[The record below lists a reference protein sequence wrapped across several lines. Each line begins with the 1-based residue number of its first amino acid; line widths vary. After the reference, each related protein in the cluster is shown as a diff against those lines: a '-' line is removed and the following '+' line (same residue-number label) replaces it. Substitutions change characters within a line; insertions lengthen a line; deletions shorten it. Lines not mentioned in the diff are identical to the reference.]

1 MSALRVVIA
10 VTAAA
15 LFTACSSDTAEPDPS
30 PEARPTATTSS
41 SPSESPAAAAPT
53 FEVSRVRAD
62 IRYLAR
68 EIGPRHGT
76 SDAYREAA
84 EWVEERFTELG
95 YTVRRQG
102 VDVPAGTTWGIPVP
116 AGRTPNVIASPSG
129 FEDTAPH
136 RIVAAH
142 LDTVPQAPGA
152 EDNASGVA
160 VMLELARLHSDS
172 DDPVRFIAFTSEEPR
187 GPGDNLHHF
196 GSRAYVSRLEAQQ
209 RDAMRAMVSLD
220 RVGVRSGAVPLCTGG
235 LGSVEVRRQ
244 LGIAGRDADVPTSR
258 CANNRSS
265 DHWSFERNDLPSA
278 RVGSIPYAAYH
289 SARDLPR
296 VVDDRQLERVG
307 ALMSAWLGLGNC
319 LSHQNSVSAGS
330 CGS

>member
-1 MSALRVVIA
+1 MSALRVVITVIAA
-10 VTAAA
+10 VLLIACPSETA
-15 LFTACSSDTAEPDPS
+15 DPDPS
-30 PEARPTATTSS
+30 PEARPTATASS
-41 SPSESPAAAAPT
+41 TPTESPSPAAPT

-84 EWVEERFTELG
+84 DWVEERFTELG
-95 YTVRRQG
+95 YTVRRQR
-102 VDVPAGTTWGIPVP
+102 VDVPAGTSWGVAVP
-116 AGRTPNVIASPSG
+116 AGRTPNVIASPPE
-129 FEDTAPH
+129 FDDEAPH
-136 RIVAAH
+136 RIVGAH

-160 VMLELARLHSDS
+160 VMLELARLHVDS

-187 GPGDNLHHF
+187 GPGDNMHHF
-196 GSRAYVSRLEAQQ
+196 GSRAYVNRLDAQQ

-220 RVGVRSGAVPLCTGG
+220 RVGVRSRAVPLCTGG
-235 LGSVEVRRQ
+235 LGTLDVRRA
-244 LGIAGRDADVPTSR
+244 LGAAGRDADVPTSR
-258 CANNRSS
+258 CANNRAS
-265 DHWSFERNDLPSA
+265 DHWSFERNDQPSA

-289 SARDLPR
+289 SARDLPQ

-307 ALMSAWLGLGNC
+307 AIMTAWLGLDG
-319 LSHQNSVSAGS
+319 
-330 CGS
+330 

>member
-10 VTAAA
+10 VIAAA
-15 LFTACSSDTAEPDPS
+15 LITACSSDTTEPGPS
-30 PEARPTATTSS
+30 PEARPTATASSTTPESS
-41 SPSESPAAAAPT
+41 SPAPPT

-62 IRYLAR
+62 IRHLAR

-84 EWVEERFTELG
+84 DWVEERFSELG

-102 VDVPAGTTWGIPVP
+102 VDVPAGTSWGIRVP
-116 AGRTPNVIASPSG
+116 AARTPNVIASPSG
-129 FEDTAPH
+129 FDDTAPH
-136 RIVAAH
+136 RIVGAH

-160 VMLELARLHSDS
+160 VMLELARLHADS

-196 GSRAYVSRLEAQQ
+196 GSRAYVNRLDTQQ

-220 RVGVRSGAVPLCTGG
+220 RVGVRSRAVPLCTGG
-235 LGSVEVRRQ
+235 LGTLDVRRQ
-244 LGIAGRDADVPTSR
+244 LGTAGRDADVPTSR
-258 CANNRSS
+258 CADNRAS

-278 RVGSIPYAAYH
+278 RVGSVPYAAYH
-289 SARDLPR
+289 SARDLPG

-307 ALMSAWLGLGNC
+307 ALMITWLGSNG
-319 LSHQNSVSAGS
+319 
-330 CGS
+330 